1 MFNGQFLNGVDCFRV
16 FNFFEKSKPEF
27 FQDGFYVKLEEVYS
41 NVQSEAQENEN
52 PDSMGSFPP
61 WGGINDFSAR
71 VWYKFYFHVFKFNN
85 VTNTWETYGKKWRVY
100 YARLIGVKN
109 TKNWKINL
117 EEYTPTPP
125 ETEPQEV
132 G

>member
-16 FNFFEKSKPEF
+16 FNFLEKSKPEY
-27 FQDGFYVKLEEVYS
+27 FQDGFYVKLTEVYS
-41 NVQSEAQENEN
+41 NVQSEAQEGE
-52 PDSMGSFPP
+52 DISDIGSFPP

-71 VWYKFYFHVFKFNN
+71 VWYTFYFNVFKLDKD
-85 VTNTWETYGKKWRVY
+85 TNTWELYGNQWKVY

-109 TKNWKINL
+109 TKNWKIRL
-117 EEYTPTPP
+117 EEHMRPQPTPQ
-125 ETEPQEV
+125 PQEV